1 MHHVHGGGPTHGTE
15 GPLAVSSGGF
25 MTDLASQFL
34 QTARTLDPNRAQ
46 KADDADTNDLE
57 TINVYTVGI
66 SPSNM

>member
-1 MHHVHGGGPTHGTE
+1 
-15 GPLAVSSGGF
+15 

-46 KADDADTNDLE
+46 KADDADTNDLK